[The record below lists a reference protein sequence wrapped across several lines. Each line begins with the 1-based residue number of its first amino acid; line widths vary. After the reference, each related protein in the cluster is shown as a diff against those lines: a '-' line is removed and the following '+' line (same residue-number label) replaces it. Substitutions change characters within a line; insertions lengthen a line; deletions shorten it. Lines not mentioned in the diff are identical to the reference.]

1 MLFKP
6 QAMCALEA
14 WSQQNFLV
22 LLVLA
27 SPQAFHI
34 IADFLA
40 AEVKKGVICKAWG
53 MPKTVKSTN
62 FEW

>member
-1 MLFKP
+1 L
-6 QAMCALEA
+6 CALEA
-14 WSQQNFLV
+14 WIQQNFLV

-40 AEVKKGVICKAWG
+40 AEVEKGVFCKAWG
-53 MPKTVKSTN
+53 MP
-62 FEW
+62 